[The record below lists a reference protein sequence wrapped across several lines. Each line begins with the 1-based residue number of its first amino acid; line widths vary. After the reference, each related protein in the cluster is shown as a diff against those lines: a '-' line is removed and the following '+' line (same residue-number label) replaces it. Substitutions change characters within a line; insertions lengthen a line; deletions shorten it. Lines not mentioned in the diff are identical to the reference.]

1 MQHGEEMFPE
11 VISQSVAYIT
21 DVNHLKAFTGRGTVD
36 EAVLC
41 ARKMSCNRTVITPPG
56 IPIDV
61 YFVDRLM

>member
-1 MQHGEEMFPE
+1 M
-11 VISQSVAYIT
+11 ISQSIAYISN
-21 DVNHLKAFTGRGTVD
+21 VNRLKAFTGRDTVD

-41 ARKMSCNRTVITPPG
+41 ARRMSCDRTVITPPG